1 MIVSMTT
8 ITRDDLHA
16 MWIAEQVR
24 KQDETIKMYVKA
36 IHIEI
41 IAHNNAGNKK
51 CKKVLYKETDFV
63 KAQVVKQLKSVFIDS
78 EIIYSETD
86 QSITVDWSEG

>member
-1 MIVSMTT
+1 MTT
-8 ITRDDLHA
+8 ITRDELQA

-24 KQDETIKMYVKA
+24 KQDETIKRYVKA
-36 IHIEI
+36 ITADV

-63 KAQVVKQLKSVFIDS
+63 KTQVVQQLKSVFVDS
-78 EIIYSETD
+78 KIIYSDTD
-86 QSITVDWSEG
+86 QSITVDWSLD

>member
-1 MIVSMTT
+1 MTT
-8 ITRDDLHA
+8 ITREDLQA

-24 KQDETIKMYVKA
+24 KQDETIKMYVNA
-36 IHIEI
+36 ISIDI

-63 KAQVVKQLKSVFIDS
+63 KAQVVKQLQTVFIDS
-78 EIIYSETD
+78 EIIYTEAD
-86 QSITVDWSEG
+86 HSITVDWSEG

>member
-1 MIVSMTT
+1 MTT
-8 ITRDDLHA
+8 ITKDELQA
-16 MWIAEQVR
+16 MWVAEQVR

-36 IHIEI
+36 ISIDI

-51 CKKVLYKETDFV
+51 CKKVLYKETDHV
-63 KAQVVKQLKSVFIDS
+63 KTQVVQQLQSVFVDS
-78 EIIYSETD
+78 KITYSDTD